1 MTLQESF
8 SEFNANIRTSAKD
21 DTISSRKDQIAKRIN
36 KDFRDGLVSSNYTLY
51 VGSYGRNTDN
61 VDVSDIDLLVILPW
75 TYYTKYN
82 NYLYNG
88 QSCMLQ
94 AVKNSIAS
102 TYTQT
107 RMRADGQVVQV
118 IFNDMTFEIV
128 PCFEYSDGSFCYA
141 DTNNGGSWKRMY
153 PRDEIKA
160 VQERNKETNYNMS
173 ALCRMM
179 RSWKDTNNVNIKGVT
194 IDILACR
201 FLKDYQY
208 RDKSYIYYDYIVRD
222 FFKYLKDIPTTQ
234 SSYQVMGSNRY
245 ITDTGCFQK
254 KAEQAYNLS
263 LEAIEADNKGYN
275 WLRNS
280 KYREIFGKR
289 FPDNR

>member
-8 SEFNANIRTSAKD
+8 RVFNDCIHISTKD
-21 DTISSRKDQIAKRIN
+21 STISARKNQIARRIN
-36 KDFRDGLVSSNYTLY
+36 NDFRDGLVSEGNTLY

-75 TYYTKYN
+75 AYYYKYN
-82 NYLYNG
+82 AYSYNG
-88 QSCMLQ
+88 QSCLLQ
-94 AVKNSIAS
+94 EVKRSIAK
-102 TYTQT
+102 TYPQT
-107 RMRADGQVVQV
+107 KMRADGQVIQV
-118 IFNDMTFEIV
+118 SFYDMTFEVV
-128 PCFEYSDGSFCYA
+128 PCFEYQDGSFCYA

-179 RSWKDTNNVNIKGVT
+179 RSWKDTNNVSIKGIT

-201 FLKDYQY
+201 FLKNYTY
-208 RDKSYIYYDYIVRD
+208 KDKSYIYYDYMVRD
-222 FFKYLKDIPTTQ
+222 FFAYLKDLPNTQ
-234 SSYQVMGSNRY
+234 TLYQVMGSNRY
-245 ITDTGCFQK
+245 INDTGYFQY
-254 KAEQAYNLS
+254 KAGQAYNLA
-263 LEAIEADNKGYN
+263 LEAIDADSNEYY

-280 KYREIFGKR
+280 KYREIFGNR
-289 FPDNR
+289 FPSNR